1 MYAERVKSAALSEIR
16 IMMAA
21 APPHAINL
29 GLGRPDFQ
37 PPKHLLDSLKK
48 VVDDGL
54 NHYGPTLGIKELRE
68 ALVERLKDKKPDL
81 SMDNII
87 ITVGATGG
95 LMNAM
100 QIFVN
105 HNDEVLIPNPGFV
118 LHEPQ
123 IEFCGGKAV
132 RYSLKEENEFRPNI
146 DHIQES
152 ITPRTKVIIVNTPS
166 NPTGCVYKEEDVKAI
181 IDIARDK
188 DLIVV
193 SDEVY
198 DDIVYEN
205 EHTSFLGKYDKLVY
219 VNSFSKTYAMTGWR
233 IGFLVAEPDVVQY
246 VRKIQYCSLACP
258 PTPLQ
263 FALVSTIKGSQD
275 FVKEMVK
282 EFRSRRDFIVNE
294 LNTIKGFYCV
304 KPKGAF
310 YAFPSFD
317 FNMSSKD
324 LAMKILEKGVICTPG
339 GAFGPNGEKHLRIS
353 YANTRENLKK
363 GMERIR
369 EATNGL

>member
-1 MYAERVKSAALSEIR
+1 VYAERVKSAALSEIR

-68 ALVERLKDKKPDL
+68 ALVDKLKDRQPDITL
-81 SMDNII
+81 DNII

-95 LMNAM
+95 LMTAM

-105 HNDEVLIPNPGFV
+105 HVDEVLIPNPGFV

-123 IEFCGGKAV
+123 IAFCGGKAV
-132 RYSLKEENEFRPNI
+132 HYPLTEENEFRPDI
-146 DHIQES
+146 DKMQEL
-152 ITPRTKVIIVNTPS
+152 INPKTKVIIVNTPS
-166 NPTGCVYKEEDVKAI
+166 NPTGSIYTEEDVKAI
-181 IDIARDK
+181 VDIAREK
-188 DLIVV
+188 DLILI

-198 DDIVYEN
+198 DDIVYEEKHN
-205 EHTSFLGKYDKLVY
+205 SFLGKYEKLIY

-233 IGFLVAEPDVVQY
+233 IGFMVADPEVVQI

-263 FALVSTIKGSQD
+263 FALVSTLKGSQD
-275 FVKEMVK
+275 FVRDMVK
-282 EFRSRRDFIVNE
+282 EFWTRRDYVVNE

-317 FNMSSKD
+317 FKMTSKE

-339 GAFGPNGEKHLRIS
+339 GAFGSNGDRHLRIS

-363 GMERIR
+363 GMEIIR
-369 EATNGL
+369 EATKGL